1 MNSIKKIM
9 ATGIGLA
16 SCILPTLKRER
27 KNGLT
32 IFMFHEVT
40 DTPSSF
46 ASRYGIS
53 ISVKLFEKQI
63 EWISS
68 VYALIHPDQLQLSAE
83 CLPEN
88 AALITFDDGWAGTF
102 KNALP
107 VLEKKKIPSIIF
119 LNMDAIENMTPLV
132 PATISCLEKERSFV
146 TFALDMKLSRPYYL
160 SITPEILKRYEENNG
175 REFVSNALL
184 EQGEI
189 ADLETVRMW
198 DGNPLVSYGNHMF
211 NHWNTAVLSDDEV
224 ASEYSKNE
232 SLLKRY
238 KSYTPIF
245 AIPHGQWGACF
256 GIREAKIVHNLGALK
271 ILAGCGSVNHHV
283 DSLVLDRVNISAD
296 VSSPALLKFAVNRS
310 RLFLKESLQYELERL
325 DDAI

>member
-1 MNSIKKIM
+1 MTSIKKII

-16 SCILPTLKRER
+16 SSLFPVVKRER
-27 KNGLT
+27 KKGLT

-40 DTPSSF
+40 DTPSRF
-46 ASRYGIS
+46 ALRYGIS

-68 VYALIHPDQLQLSAE
+68 VYELIHPDQLSAE

-107 VLEKKKIPSIIF
+107 ILEKKKIPGIIF

-132 PATISCLEKERSFV
+132 PATISYLEKERSFV
-146 TFALDMKLSRPYYL
+146 NFALDMKLSRPYYL

-175 REFVSNALL
+175 REYVSNALL

-198 DGNPLVSYGNHMF
+198 DGSPLVSYGNHMF

-224 ASEYSKNE
+224 ASEYTKNE

-238 KSYTPIF
+238 KSYTPLF
-245 AIPHGQWGACF
+245 AIPHGQWGICF
-256 GIREAKIVHNLGALK
+256 GLREAKIVNNLGALR
-271 ILAGCGSVNHHV
+271 ILAGCGSVNHRV

-310 RLFLKESLQYELERL
+310 HLFAKESLQYELERL